1 VFRRGAPQPVVLGK
15 LAVVSAE
22 RAALRIGRD
31 GDSRVLSVVEQ
42 GTYLALVSEVGD
54 HYGVL
59 MVDRTTGWVP
69 KAALRKIEYQVAV
82 ANPDDL
88 APQAPQVPDADG
100 SYPDA
105 GSLPEGL
112 DARTVALLREA
123 FTYLGVPYVWAGNT
137 RAGLD
142 CSGFVKNV
150 FATQGVIL
158 PRHSGD
164 QARVGMPVEWQDLQA
179 GDRLYFDMGNKG
191 RISHTG
197 IYLGNGYFI
206 HASSN
211 QKKVGVDHI
220 LKPNYYKALVAARRS

>member
-1 VFRRGAPQPVVLGK
+1 
-15 LAVVSAE
+15 VSAE

-82 ANPDDL
+82 AIPDDL
-88 APQAPQVPDADG
+88 APQAP
-100 SYPDA
+100 A
-105 GSLPEGL
+105 GTGRGRVVSRRRQPAEGL

-150 FATQGVIL
+150 FATQG
-158 PRHSGD
+158 
-164 QARVGMPVEWQDLQA
+164 
-179 GDRLYFDMGNKG
+179 
-191 RISHTG
+191 
-197 IYLGNGYFI
+197 
-206 HASSN
+206 
-211 QKKVGVDHI
+211 
-220 LKPNYYKALVAARRS
+220 